1 MAVREPA
8 TRQQTEPTAHSQ
20 KLEMRRLHLFS
31 CVVLRGSGVVL
42 GDADT
47 RHEGCDAGGEVRVE
61 VLISA
66 TNHGKVV
73 RFVRLFRRRDR
84 HLLILLS
91 LSLEYLDY
99 FCVFF

>member
-1 MAVREPA
+1 MREPA
-8 TRQQTEPTAHSQ
+8 TRQKRAHSQ
-20 KLEMRRLHLFS
+20 KQPEEVRRCALFS
-31 CVVLRGSGVVL
+31 CVVLRGSDVVL

-47 RHEGCDAGGEVRVE
+47 RHEGVDAGGEVRVE

-84 HLLILLS
+84 HLLNTGVCLLS
-91 LSLEYLDY
+91 TLTA
-99 FCVFF
+99 FA